1 MRYLR
6 HKKGGEK
13 EMPIPEGY
21 EAITVGMNL
30 TGRTIRFLKTVEW
43 QGYDPSDN
51 GFLEYDGINGY
62 FLKTNAGDIALLSNG
77 ADVNVQYYS
86 TLPGVEFGENKIN
99 YSGFGFA
106 TTMPYSPI
114 NINTDYIIT
123 GENAVVT
130 YIHEVNEALDWDIN
144 DYIVVKSVVQKY
156 ITLDNLQE
164 FLAKCDE
171 RYQLRTPQSG
181 YNVHIRSTLNSLS
194 MNITSGKAQYS
205 TDNGGTWNTLT
216 FQNIEG
222 GDKPRAYLPVDLT
235 GVTQIKF
242 RSYKYSGYIY
252 DVWQSDTLSLS
263 FKNTGTKD
271 TYAESDNFILTK
283 EVSDII
289 VYIYS

>member
-1 MRYLR
+1 MST
-6 HKKGGEK
+6 
-13 EMPIPEGY
+13 IPEGY

-30 TGRTIRFLKTVEW
+30 SGRTVRFIQELYISSTDDAETMLLCETGSIYWVNGDASDDRSVCTISGIEW
-43 QGYDPSDN
+43 DGGPGQGYNTVLIP
-51 GFLEYDGINGY
+51 G
-62 FLKTNAGDIALLSNG
+62 GDISLNQDYVLGNNVGNVISISTQWG
-77 ADVNVQYYS
+77 WYGGVN
-86 TLPGVEFGENKIN
+86 
-99 YSGFGFA
+99 
-106 TTMPYSPI
+106 
-114 NINTDYIIT
+114 
-123 GENAVVT
+123 
-130 YIHEVNEALDWDIN
+130 IN
-144 DYIVVKSVVQKY
+144 DYMVVKSIVPKY
-156 ITLDNLQE
+156 ITLNNLQE

-171 RYQLRTPQSG
+171 RYQLRPPQSG
-181 YNVHIRSTLNSLS
+181 YNVHIRSTVNQVDTY
-194 MNITSGKAQYS
+194 IPSGKAQYS
-205 TDNGGTWNTLT
+205 TDNGETWNTLT

>member
-1 MRYLR
+1 MST
-6 HKKGGEK
+6 
-13 EMPIPEGY
+13 IPEGY

-30 TGRTIRFLKTVEW
+30 SGRTVRFIQELHISSEDDAATMLLCETGSIYWVDSDDSDDRSVCTISGIEW
-43 QGYDPSDN
+43 DGGPGQGYNNVIIP
-51 GFLEYDGINGY
+51 G
-62 FLKTNAGDIALLSNG
+62 GDISLNQDYVLGNNVGNVISISTRWGYNG
-77 ADVNVQYYS
+77 VN
-86 TLPGVEFGENKIN
+86 
-99 YSGFGFA
+99 
-106 TTMPYSPI
+106 
-114 NINTDYIIT
+114 
-123 GENAVVT
+123 
-130 YIHEVNEALDWDIN
+130 IN
-144 DYIVVKSVVQKY
+144 DYMVVKSIVPKY
-156 ITLDNLQE
+156 ITLNNLQE

-194 MNITSGKAQYS
+194 MSITSGKAQYS
-205 TDNGGTWNTLT
+205 TDNGETWNTLT

-222 GDKPRAYLPVDLT
+222 GYMVRAYLPVDLT

-242 RSYKYSGYIY
+242 RSYKYGSYIY

-289 VYIYS
+289 VYIYSI